1 MEEVKVFFN
10 TEALK
15 WHTSGARAV
24 PQRTPPRATR
34 VPPPGGLQDRIVGPE
49 VAPKAPKW
57 PSHSLQKQIHLCINS
72 HVSDESLWVPFINY
86 KLAVLGATSTDGLPV
101 SLELWKGLCQVIR
114 KEPPQV
120 ATCFLKTVIN
130 SWYTTHRMGEVPR
143 LACIF
148 GCPGCED
155 NLKHY
160 LACEPMWTLAASAGG
175 LTWDFLSLSP
185 SERLCI
191 FKRSRTGLKLLS
203 VVFRGYHALKLD
215 QRCLIDRCIARDDYE
230 DIFLLFVKLC
240 RELWCFH

>member
-1 MEEVKVFFN
+1 M
-10 TEALK
+10 K

-34 VPPPGGLQDRIVGPE
+34 VPPPGGLHDRIVGPE

-130 SWYTTHRMGEVPR
+130 SWCTTCRMGEVPR

-155 NLKHY
+155 NLKHC

-175 LTWDFLSLSP
+175 LT
-185 SERLCI
+185 
-191 FKRSRTGLKLLS
+191 
-203 VVFRGYHALKLD
+203 
-215 QRCLIDRCIARDDYE
+215 
-230 DIFLLFVKLC
+230 
-240 RELWCFH
+240 